1 MKKNYQFSLIP
12 LLALLIAGC
21 EYDHPKAVW
30 DPNEALGDIISVTS
44 IEPAGRA
51 VAGVQTIKI
60 TGQNFSADPGKNQVY
75 FGGAKT
81 TVRSSSPTELIVN
94 RPNSYG
100 DSLIVNVL
108 VDRAYILGRFSPYGV
123 AQVAR
128 LYGNLPSKNIVQMID
143 LDAQES
149 IYALKNDKSVIKIPS
164 NESPEVFGSRDF
176 RGNASD
182 LKVGPGG
189 QVFIKQFS
197 HTNLYVIPAEGGV
210 TVKYGSFAKQ
220 GSFIDFDENN
230 NCYTVGKNSG
240 VSVLKPDLTSAAVGD
255 YEDLDAT
262 WIKACYGFI
271 YVSDAAGIYRSQI
284 LGPDGSLGGKERIF
298 NLLLVPGYDTSA
310 ILSFAIAQSGNL
322 YVATDN
328 AVPLLMVST
337 DGAVQPFY
345 QEIIIPNSGQLV
357 WGNGNY
363 AYINMTEVNATNDIF
378 RIDMAEQGA
387 PYQGRMR

>member
-1 MKKNYQFSLIP
+1 MKKAIFFSVLP
-12 LLALLIAGC
+12 LLAMLIAGC

-30 DPNEALGDIISVTS
+30 DPNEDLGVSVTVTS
-44 IEPAGRA
+44 VEPAGRA
-51 VAGVQTIKI
+51 DAGVQTIRI
-60 TGQNFSADPGKNQVY
+60 TGQNFSAEPEKNQVY
-75 FGGAKT
+75 FGGIRT
-81 TVRSSSPTELIVN
+81 TVRTSSPTELIVN
-94 RPNSYG
+94 RPNTYG
-100 DSLIVNVL
+100 DSLLINVR
-108 VDRAYILGRFSPYGV
+108 VEKAYILGRYSPYGV

-128 LYGNLPSKNIVQMID
+128 LYGNMPSKNIVQMID

-149 IYALKNDKSVIKIPS
+149 IYALKNDKTVIKIPS

-189 QVFIKQFS
+189 QVFIKQFN
-197 HTNLYVIPAEGGV
+197 HTNLYAIPAEGGV

-220 GSFIDFDENN
+220 GSYIDFDENN
-230 NCYTVGKNSG
+230 NCYTVGKNNG

-262 WIKACYGFI
+262 WIRACNGFI

-284 LGPDGSLGGKERIF
+284 LGPDGSLGTKSKVF
-298 NLLLVPGYDTSA
+298 DLTQVPGYDASA
-310 ILSFAIAQSGNL
+310 ILSFAVAQGGNL

-328 AVPLLMVST
+328 IKPLLTVSP
-337 DGAVQPFY
+337 DGTVQPFY
-345 QEIIIPNSGQLV
+345 SEIIIPNSGQLV
-357 WGNGNY
+357 WGNGNF
-363 AYINMTEVNATNDIF
+363 AYVNMTEDNPTNDIF